1 MPAPP
6 SQSNAAGETA
16 AAHPF
21 RAGMRL
27 ETRVVLRFS
36 AAVAL
41 GLVIL
46 FVPAGSFHFWQG
58 WLYLGLVL
66 GPTLGAFVYFLKVDR
81 DFLERRLEMK
91 EQVREQRL
99 LLLWLQPVFFAIF
112 LLPGFD
118 HRMGWSRALAGTVP
132 LWLSLLAGAL
142 VLAGLFIVVWAMNVN
157 RFAAHTV
164 RVETGQKVI
173 CTGPYAL
180 VRHPLYAGSVVLWL
194 FTPLALGSW
203 VALPFFVLLLP
214 FYVIRLLN
222 EEKVLRVQLPG
233 YTEYCQHTRSRLI
246 PFVW

>member
-66 GPTLGAFVYFLKVDR
+66 GPTLGAFVYSNREFP
-81 DFLERRLEMK
+81 RLC
-91 EQVREQRL
+91 R
-99 LLLWLQPVFFAIF
+99 
-112 LLPGFD
+112 G
-118 HRMGWSRALAGTVP
+118 GSN
-132 LWLSLLAGAL
+132 SLTFSG
-142 VLAGLFIVVWAMNVN
+142 V
-157 RFAAHTV
+157 
-164 RVETGQKVI
+164 
-173 CTGPYAL
+173 
-180 VRHPLYAGSVVLWL
+180 HPRNSK
-194 FTPLALGSW
+194 
-203 VALPFFVLLLP
+203 
-214 FYVIRLLN
+214 R
-222 EEKVLRVQLPG
+222 
-233 YTEYCQHTRSRLI
+233 
-246 PFVW
+246 